1 MSGEM
6 FYTTLPPPNNTSILH
21 EPHQCGTN
29 GLQVWN
35 TWNASVAEMIEFQSY
50 PQKYPSMKIMREI

>member
-1 MSGEM
+1 MSGEI
-6 FYTTLPPPNNTSILH
+6 FYPTYPPPYNTSILH
-21 EPHQCGTN
+21 KPHQCRTN

-50 PQKYPSMKIMREI
+50 PQKYLSMKIMREI